1 MKQKTSNV
9 IFFLEFLKVEMHVE
23 KGNFVDMN
31 FLREREDY

>member
-1 MKQKTSNV
+1 M
-9 IFFLEFLKVEMHVE
+9 ILLLEFLKVEMVEMHVE

>member
-1 MKQKTSNV
+1 MKQKTSNM
-9 IFFLEFLKVEMHVE
+9 IFLLEIWKVEMHVE